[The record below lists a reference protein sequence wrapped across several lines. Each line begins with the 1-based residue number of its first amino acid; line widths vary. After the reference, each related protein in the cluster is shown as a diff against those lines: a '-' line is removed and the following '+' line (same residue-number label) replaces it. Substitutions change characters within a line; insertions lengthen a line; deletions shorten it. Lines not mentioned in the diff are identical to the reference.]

1 MKLAASLIEIRG
13 LKKSFN
19 RDAVLNG
26 IDLDVYRG
34 ETLAII
40 GRSGGGKTLLLKH
53 IIGLMRPDSG
63 SIRIE
68 GRDITKLP
76 ERELD
81 QIRLRFGMLF
91 QEAALFDSMNV
102 FQNVA
107 FALVEHTQNNAT
119 EIKARVEECLKLV
132 GLQGIETM
140 WPDALSGG
148 MKKRVGLAR
157 ALAIRPEIMLY
168 DEPTSG
174 VDPLMSDEINTLICH
189 LSDQLSVTS
198 VVVTHDI
205 EGAFAV
211 GNRIALLE
219 NGVIVAQGT
228 PQEFQKNG
236 HPLVREFLNQG
247 MKTQWEV

>member
-1 MKLAASLIEIRG
+1 MIEIRG

-26 IDLDVYRG
+26 IELDVKKG
-34 ETLAII
+34 ETLVVI

-53 IIGLMRPDSG
+53 IIGLMRPDAG
-63 SIRIE
+63 SIRIA
-68 GRDITKLP
+68 GRDITTLP

-81 QIRLRFGMLF
+81 QIRLKFGMLF
-91 QEAALFDSMNV
+91 QDAALFDSMNV

-107 FALVEHTQNNAT
+107 FALGEHTQFDTT
-119 EIKARVEECLKLV
+119 EIKARVEECLNLV
-132 GLQGIETM
+132 GLKGIETM
-140 WPDALSGG
+140 WPDELSGG

-174 VDPLMSDEINTLICH
+174 VDPLMSDEINTLICQ

-211 GNRIALLE
+211 GDRIALLE
-219 NGVIVAQGT
+219 NGLIVTQGT
-228 PQEFQKNG
+228 PQEFRKNG